1 MKTDIWTIIK
11 ISVNLINIIFLRKH
25 FSKTSYFPE
34 KLPLLDIIYTQY
46 TEDF

>member
-11 ISVNLINIIFLRKH
+11 ISGILINIIFLRKH

-34 KLPLLDIIYTQY
+34 KLPLLEKICTQY
-46 TEDF
+46 TEEF